1 MNLESLR
8 AYCLKL
14 TGAYEDF
21 PFDEETL
28 VFKVGGKIFCITDFN
43 QPERLTLKTTPA
55 KSLELRAEYEEI
67 VPGYHM
73 NKKHW
78 ITVDTESDRLNGKFV
93 KALIKESYELVVNGL
108 TAAQKKL
115 LDYSSPK

>member
-8 AYCLKL
+8 KYCLSL
-14 TGAYEDF
+14 PGAYEDF

-28 VFKVGGKIFCITDFN
+28 VFKIANKIFCITNIDFA
-43 QPERLTLKTTPA
+43 EKITIKTTPE

-67 VPGYHM
+67 SPGYHM

-78 ITVDTESDRLNGKFV
+78 ITVDILTGRLTDKQIQF
-93 KALIKESYELVVNGL
+93 LIKNSYELVFNRL
-108 TAAQKKL
+108 TAMQKERL
-115 LDYSSPK
+115 NYSRPR